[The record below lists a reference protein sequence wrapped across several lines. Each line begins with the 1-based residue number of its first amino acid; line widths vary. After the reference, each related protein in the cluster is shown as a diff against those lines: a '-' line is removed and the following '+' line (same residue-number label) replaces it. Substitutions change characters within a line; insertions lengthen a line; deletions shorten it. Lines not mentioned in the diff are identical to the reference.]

1 MKIYDFLI
9 IGILYNVSRVILR
22 VEYNAKNKMYVLL

>member
-1 MKIYDFLI
+1 MKIYNFLI
-9 IGILYNVSRVILR
+9 IGMLYNVSRAILG